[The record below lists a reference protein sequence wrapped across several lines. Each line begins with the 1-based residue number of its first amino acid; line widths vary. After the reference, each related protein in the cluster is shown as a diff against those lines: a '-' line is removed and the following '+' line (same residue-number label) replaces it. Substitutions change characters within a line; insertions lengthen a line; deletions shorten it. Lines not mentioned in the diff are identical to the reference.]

1 MGEWKIMQEVWM
13 LKEMTNQTN
22 KIRRSSG
29 SWERRKTRWNV
40 LKIKNL
46 VCVLKWNRNTAFLM
60 HWSAYNHAH
69 QTLYPNDLAVY
80 LNDLH
85 LCYNSCFTQ
94 SAVLVLLLAPTEPAT
109 CRCHWRQHCLCCFL
123 VFKCFAVNWIISRCT
138 TTHQSKP
145 AALIVQQVWIYTVL
159 SM

>member
-109 CRCHWRQHCLCCFL
+109 TDL
-123 VFKCFAVNWIISRCT
+123 
-138 TTHQSKP
+138 SK
-145 AALIVQQVWIYTVL
+145 QQVWIYTVL
-159 SM
+159 SMSSKEKMENIFLTRFFDLFLGYQSSPKS